1 MKGVIRGSEG
11 RQYNSVT
18 NTIGKVFTKLWH
30 WVTKGGTY
38 FPFRVIFD
46 RVDGERRDNG
56 EFREGITCVF
66 ERGWITNGLINFL
79 RRVLFSAEI
88 NPRDPTSRGMSD
100 TVNPFSSMSLT
111 RGQYFRD
118 LYSCIFSTFV
128 SNGTDNSKIRI
139 SFSCSRNTHMSGQR
153 FVVPHSI
160 GIVEIPFFW
169 YLESARCTEI
179 RTSSEL
185 YYYYLLF
192 LKKQHQAPI

>member
-1 MKGVIRGSEG
+1 MKEEIMAS
-11 RQYNSVT
+11 
-18 NTIGKVFTKLWH
+18 L
-30 WVTKGGTY
+30 
-38 FPFRVIFD
+38 
-46 RVDGERRDNG
+46 ERALRAFLN
-56 EFREGITCVF
+56 EV
-66 ERGWITNGLINFL
+66 GLPTVLRNFL

-160 GIVEIPFFW
+160 GIVEIPFF
-169 YLESARCTEI
+169 
-179 RTSSEL
+179 
-185 YYYYLLF
+185 
-192 LKKQHQAPI
+192 